1 MKLRYFT
8 LLAMGLLITP
18 LSTIHAEEATAKA
31 EETKALVT
39 EKDKLSYSLGYNIG
53 QSIKRQN
60 VDVDT
65 GLLAKGIADVLTDA
79 KAILTEEEVAQVM
92 QDFRKKQM
100 EEMTKRRQEQA
111 DQNLAEG
118 NKFLEENKKKES
130 VKTLPS
136 GLQYRV
142 VTEGKGNT
150 PKETDKV
157 TTHYRGKLLNGTE
170 FDSSYK
176 RNQPATFAVNGVIQ
190 GWQEALQLMKE
201 GGKWELFIPADLA
214 YGESGRPGIPPNSVL
229 VFDIE
234 LISIAKEEA
243 EKDAK

>member
-8 LLAMGLLITP
+8 VLAMGLLIAP
-18 LSTIHAEEATAKA
+18 LSAIHAEEKEATVSSEA
-31 EETKALVT
+31 EEKQEVALNS
-39 EKDKLSYSLGYNIG
+39 EKDKLSYSLGHNIG

-60 VDVDT
+60 VDVSQD
-65 GLLAKGIADVLTDA
+65 LLAKGIADALTDA
-79 KAILTEEEVAQVM
+79 KPLLTPEEVETVM
-92 QDFRKKQM
+92 QNFRKQQM
-100 EEMTKRRQEQA
+100 EEMNKRRQEQA
-111 DQNLAEG
+111 QKNLDEG
-118 NKFLEENKKKES
+118 NKFLEENKKKEG

-142 VTEGKGNT
+142 VTEGTGNT
-150 PKETDKV
+150 PKATDKV

-176 RNQPATFAVNGVIQ
+176 RNQPATFAVDGVIQ

-201 GGKWELFIPADLA
+201 GGKWELFIPAELA
-214 YGESGRPGIPPNSVL
+214 YGQSGRPGIPPNSVL

-234 LISIAKEEA
+234 LISIAKE
-243 EKDAK
+243 

>member
-1 MKLRYFT
+1 
-8 LLAMGLLITP
+8 MGLLIAP
-18 LSTIHAEEATAKA
+18 LSAIHA
-31 EETKALVT
+31 EETKALT
-39 EKDKLSYSLGYNIG
+39 SEKDKLSYSLGHNIG
-53 QSIKRQN
+53 ESIKRQN
-60 VDVDT
+60 ADINQD
-65 GLLAKGIADVLTDA
+65 LLAKGIADSLSDAQPLLTP
-79 KAILTEEEVAQVM
+79 EEVAKVM

-100 EEMTKRRQEQA
+100 EEMSKRRQEQA
-111 DQNLAEG
+111 QNNLEEG
-118 NKFLEENKKKES
+118 KQFLEENKKKEG

-142 VTEGKGNT
+142 VTEGTGNT

-176 RNQPATFAVNGVIQ
+176 RNQPATFPVNGVIQ

-201 GGKWELFIPADLA
+201 GGKWELFIPAELA
-214 YGESGRPGIPPNSVL
+214 YGQNGRPGIPPNSVL
-229 VFDIE
+229 IFDIE

-243 EKDAK
+243 K